1 MLDLIK
7 TRNQAGQE
15 FYKTSQDLEAHK
27 DKLLQNPDPSKWG
40 INFAEVKMTPEEV
53 AKNKLIAK
61 SLMLPQQNR
70 VMLEMKNI
78 FGYFN
83 HTMVKELTYMA
94 DTKAKRYI
102 RSMNNF
108 CSAQA
113 ESLTFVGFW
122 LPQQESLFSQLRKQL
137 LDVFAQLPEVRG
149 PGDTTDNPPHTQDPG
164 SPGDSDPVGSFK
176 LVGQ

>member
-1 MLDLIK
+1 MLDLIS

-15 FYKTSQDLEAHK
+15 FYKTSQDLEAYK

-40 INFAEVKMTPEEV
+40 INFSEVKMAPEEI

-61 SLMLPQQNR
+61 SLMLPQQNQI
-70 VMLEMKNI
+70 MLEMKNI

-94 DTKAKRYI
+94 DSRAKRYI
-102 RSMNNF
+102 RSLNNF

-113 ESLTFVGFW
+113 ESLAVVGLCVTTARLTL
-122 LPQQESLFSQLRKQL
+122 LPVEEEP
-137 LDVFAQLPEVRG
+137 A
-149 PGDTTDNPPHTQDPG
+149 
-164 SPGDSDPVGSFK
+164 
-176 LVGQ
+176 